1 MLPQYHPNTRL
12 PLFVGGSLKVED
24 YYDDIEM
31 PRSRLK
37 IEFYGD
43 RGTSEQILMIP
54 FRDGEDVKYFMVG
67 A

>member
-1 MLPQYHPNTRL
+1 MM
-12 PLFVGGSLKVED
+12 
-24 YYDDIEM
+24 M

-37 IEFYGD
+37 IEFHGD

>member
-1 MLPQYHPNTRL
+1 MPPQYHPNTRL
-12 PLFVGGSLKVED
+12 PLFVGGSLKVK
-24 YYDDIEM
+24 IIMMM
-31 PRSRLK
+31 PWSRLK

>member
-1 MLPQYHPNTRL
+1 MPPQYHPNTRL
-12 PLFVGGSLKVED
+12 PLFLGDLPESGRLLMM
-24 YYDDIEM
+24 M